1 MKEGEFYKRIR
12 ELIGTGS
19 IIYNEDVIFRDWL
32 NDFKNEYKRIKKKE
46 YKTGSIF
53 MNGSIKSLDYE
64 DLIEKW
70 FGRLT

>member
-1 MKEGEFYKRIR
+1 MNEGEFYKRLRKLIR
-12 ELIGTGS
+12 TES
-19 IIYNEDVIFRDWL
+19 IIYNEDIIREWL
-32 NDFKNEYKRIKKKE
+32 NDFKHEYKRIKKKE
-46 YKTGSIF
+46 YKTRSIF